1 MTSILTN
8 HTAIAALQTLRTIG
22 ASMQQSQAQVSTGLR
37 IQTATD
43 NAAYWSISTTMK
55 SDNKATAAV
64 VDALGL
70 GAAKVD
76 TAYTG
81 MSAVVD
87 IMHQFKARL
96 VAATEDGVDKT
107 KIQEEL
113 EQFKRQIQEIAR
125 SSSFSGQNWLNT
137 DVPEIYDDQTNQ
149 VSVVAGFTRSK
160 TDGVAVE
167 RMKIHLSQVSLFNS
181 TGGGLLQGDARDVGN
196 IGGIRRIG
204 YWDNDAQWIEQ
215 WAPQIQGTGGRPLK
229 TFDFP
234 GPLVFDDPSDII
246 EFDVTVDADD
256 PATGFAAPLE
266 AGHTTTVTITR
277 AVLDTLKPGWN
288 GVIDTNEKYAEI
300 LNVLLAGSGAHVYSN
315 WSMRVGP
322 NNWIHDPVTMG
333 IGTLE
338 DRTLGLTGSYVG
350 VSNVTSSFADI
361 GVSDGLSGY
370 GQRAALG
377 LSFEPFT
384 LHKDGNNADG
394 VQIDFNFSI
403 NGQPATHHSFD
414 RTYVNTVLGKDT
426 GKVETA
432 EEMAVL
438 LQSVLEQD
446 WDVVV
451 EATSPWSLSIR
462 SNPLT
467 DRLSGSSTRVV
478 LSDVVVSIE
487 PLATMKLLDVD
498 IVKRPDLLGE
508 YITYVD
514 TATSKV
520 IAGASVLGAL
530 QMRIGMQTEFVQQS
544 MAKLDQGVG
553 RLVDTDMDEASTRLK
568 ALQTQEQLAIQ
579 ALSIANANAE
589 HMLQLFR

>member
-1 MTSILTN
+1 M
-8 HTAIAALQTLRTIG
+8 
-22 ASMQQSQAQVSTGLR
+22 
-37 IQTATD
+37 
-43 NAAYWSISTTMK
+43 
-55 SDNKATAAV
+55 
-64 VDALGL
+64 
-70 GAAKVD
+70 
-76 TAYTG
+76 
-81 MSAVVD
+81 
-87 IMHQFKARL
+87 
-96 VAATEDGVDKT
+96 
-107 KIQEEL
+107 
-113 EQFKRQIQEIAR
+113 
-125 SSSFSGQNWLNT
+125 
-137 DVPEIYDDQTNQ
+137 
-149 VSVVAGFTRSK
+149 
-160 TDGVAVE
+160 
-167 RMKIHLSQVSLFNS
+167 
-181 TGGGLLQGDARDVGN
+181 
-196 IGGIRRIG
+196 
-204 YWDNDAQWIEQ
+204 
-215 WAPQIQGTGGRPLK
+215 
-229 TFDFP
+229 
-234 GPLVFDDPSDII
+234 
-246 EFDVTVDADD
+246 
-256 PATGFAAPLE
+256 
-266 AGHTTTVTITR
+266 
-277 AVLDTLKPGWN
+277 
-288 GVIDTNEKYAEI
+288 
-300 LNVLLAGSGAHVYSN
+300 
-315 WSMRVGP
+315 
-322 NNWIHDPVTMG
+322 
-333 IGTLE
+333 
-338 DRTLGLTGSYVG
+338 
-350 VSNVTSSFADI
+350 
-361 GVSDGLSGY
+361 
-370 GQRAALG
+370 
-377 LSFEPFT
+377 
-384 LHKDGNNADG
+384 
-394 VQIDFNFSI
+394 
-403 NGQPATHHSFD
+403 
-414 RTYVNTVLGKDT
+414 NTVLGKDT

>member
-113 EQFKRQIQEIAR
+113 EQLKRQIQEIAR

-137 DVPEIYDDQTNQ
+137 DVPDIYDNDNNK
-149 VSVVAGFTRSK
+149 VSVIGGFTRSG
-160 TDGVAVE
+160 DGVTVD
-167 RMKIHLSQVSLFNS
+167 RMNIHLSKVSLFNS
-181 TGGGLLQGDARDVGN
+181 TGGGLLEADARNVGTA
-196 IGGIRRIG
+196 GGLRTWG
-204 YWDNDAQWIEQ
+204 YNNGLDWVEAWKKEIVYDGEEAQSEF
-215 WAPQIQGTGGRPLK
+215 A
-229 TFDFP
+229 FS
-234 GPLVFDDPSDII
+234 GPLVFDDPSDVIR
-246 EFDVTVDADD
+246 FTVTVDADD
-256 PATGFAAPLE
+256 PLTGFQPPLKT
-266 AGHTTTVTITR
+266 GNSTTIEIDR
-277 AVLDTLKPGWN
+277 AFLDAFRPGWN
-288 GVIDTNEKYAEI
+288 GVIGTNIRYAEV
-300 LNVLLAGSGAHVYSN
+300 LNHLLAGAGAWVDGDLPK
-315 WSMRVGP
+315 WIGP
-322 NNWIHDPVTMG
+322 NSYIHDPVRMKIYTS
-333 IGTLE
+333 E
-338 DRTLGLTGSYVG
+338 DRGLGLTGSYVRISNIMSTVGDPG
-350 VSNVTSSFADI
+350 VWEGQED
-361 GVSDGLSGY
+361 Y
-370 GQRAALG
+370 GIRARHFMD
-377 LSFEPFT
+377 FEPFQ
-384 LHKDGNNADG
+384 LYEDGDNKDG

-414 RTYVNTVLGKDT
+414 RTYVNTLLGKET

-432 EEMAVL
+432 EEMATL
-438 LQSVLEQD
+438 MQSILEQD

-451 EATSPWSLSIR
+451 EATPGGEVNIR

-467 DRLSGSSTRVV
+467 DRLSGSATSTSI
-478 LSDVVVSIE
+478 SDVVVSIE
-487 PLATMKLLDVD
+487 PVATMNLLDVD
-498 IVKRPDLLGE
+498 IVQNPELLGE
-508 YITYVD
+508 YIYYVD
-514 TATSKV
+514 VATTKV

-553 RLVDTDMDEASTRLK
+553 RLVDADMDEASTRLK